1 MASRKDF
8 SRSIVTPGAG
18 FFPFDGDDG
27 EQGIPGA
34 PGISGECGDTGAAGP
49 PGADGAA
56 GDPGEM
62 GPPGMTGPAG
72 SAGAP
77 GSPGAAGSM
86 GPPGLDGFEGEPSWE
101 PGPPGPMG
109 PQGPAGSGGEG
120 DGATA
125 TTVEADLGATPTFR
139 GRFTITDAA
148 ISATSKVLC
157 WQAPGPYTGKG
168 TGADEAEI
176 APVQVVAVE
185 PAAGS
190 AVVKWQTP
198 PMLATA
204 PPTSDAPGATRI
216 TAALPSASESLDVQ
230 SRVRRLGKVRGN
242 VKFSYVVFA

>member
-1 MASRKDF
+1 MACYE
-8 SRSIVTPGAG
+8 IAEVGACVTPAASLAG
-18 FFPFDGDDG
+18 RVRIYFDSVTG
-27 EQGIPGA
+27 QLMLS
-34 PGISGECGDTGAAGP
+34 SGGSGYSQFAAG
-49 PGADGAA
+49 A
-56 GDPGEM
+56 
-62 GPPGMTGPAG
+62 T
-72 SAGAP
+72 
-77 GSPGAAGSM
+77 
-86 GPPGLDGFEGEPSWE
+86 
-101 PGPPGPMG
+101 G
-109 PQGPAGSGGEG
+109 PQGPAGPEGPEGPQGIQGEQGLPGVPGGG
-120 DGATA
+120 GANA
-125 TTVEADLGATPTFR
+125 ATVEVNISAVPAFR

-198 PMLATA
+198 PLLTTA

-216 TAALPSASESLDVQ
+216 TAALPSAGESLDVQ